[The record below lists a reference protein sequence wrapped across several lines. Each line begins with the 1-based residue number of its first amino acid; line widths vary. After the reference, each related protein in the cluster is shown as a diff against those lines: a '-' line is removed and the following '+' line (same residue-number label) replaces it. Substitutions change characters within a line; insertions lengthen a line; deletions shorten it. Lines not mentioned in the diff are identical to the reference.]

1 MRLRINIRDRLF
13 GWVRPT
19 NPVIFSKQQTINPPI
34 HSMGKGG
41 DSSGRIFASK
51 AIASTSTV
59 TNDDVDA
66 AVKPVA
72 ETATNNDNTATNTIQ
87 RPWWRRGGFH
97 VNVVGMGFNVAIPPY
112 ILATTA
118 ASTSLHDMYTP
129 TQIYL
134 VALLVQ
140 LTAAIAE
147 GKRTFFCFCVVP
159 VYLTSLLLIPP
170 TLTPGTAVPAI
181 ALAFLLTA
189 FRIGICMSVC
199 LHRYAAHAAFKC
211 GPFTRFFLNV
221 VGCAANQGG
230 PIWWASQH
238 RCHHKHCD
246 ASRDPHSAAM
256 HGVERAFAFFGAGYD
271 AVEEE
276 FAPRHND
283 GRVLRV
289 LDTFAFAICSIE
301 LAASYH
307 IFGREG
313 LFVTYTSM
321 WMCQAGSLWFNIT
334 NHPLPITS
342 DDDTT
347 AKLING
353 PATTAAGSGSRA
365 CLASNGKGRANGW
378 YPAFWFL
385 DFICGPLS
393 TVASESAHA
402 DHHDHFMLA
411 KRDEYDCMYYVFV
424 RPLELMGLIWDV
436 KTVPLPE

>member
-1 MRLRINIRDRLF
+1 
-13 GWVRPT
+13 
-19 NPVIFSKQQTINPPI
+19 
-34 HSMGKGG
+34 MGKGG

-51 AIASTSTV
+51 AIASTTV
-59 TNDDVDA
+59 TNDDVG
-66 AVKPVA
+66 AVGKPVA
-72 ETATNNDNTATNTIQ
+72 ETVTNSDNAATNNTIQQ

-118 ASTSLHDMYTP
+118 ASTSLHNIYTP
-129 TQIYL
+129 AQIYL

-147 GKRTFFCFCVVP
+147 GKRTFFCFCVMP
-159 VYLTSLLLIPP
+159 VYLTSLLLIPF

-211 GPFTRFFLNV
+211 DDVTRFFLNI

-246 ASRDPHSAAM
+246 ASSRDPHSAAI
-256 HGVERAFAFFGAGYD
+256 HGVERAFAFFSVGYD

-283 GRVLRV
+283 GWILRV

-334 NHPLPITS
+334 NHPLPTS
-342 DDDTT
+342 DDATT
-347 AKLING
+347 KLLING
-353 PATTAAGSGSRA
+353 PTTTTTTTAGSSRA

-436 KTVPLPE
+436 KTVPPPE

>member
-1 MRLRINIRDRLF
+1 
-13 GWVRPT
+13 
-19 NPVIFSKQQTINPPI
+19 
-34 HSMGKGG
+34 MGKGG
-41 DSSGRIFASK
+41 NSSGRIFASK
-51 AIASTSTV
+51 AIASTTV
-59 TNDDVDA
+59 TNNVDVGVVKPIVDDVT
-66 AVKPVA
+66 KNS
-72 ETATNNDNTATNTIQ
+72 TATNNTIQ

-118 ASTSLHDMYTP
+118 ASTSLHNTYTP
-129 TQIYL
+129 TQIYVVALVVQL
-134 VALLVQ
+134 VA
-140 LTAAIAE
+140 AIVE
-147 GKRTFFCFCVVP
+147 GKRTFFCFCVIP

-170 TLTPGTAVPAI
+170 TLTPGTALPAI
-181 ALAFLLTA
+181 ALAFVVTA

-211 GPFTRFFLNV
+211 GAVTRFLLNII
-221 VGCAANQGG
+221 GCAANQGG

-246 ASRDPHSAAM
+246 VSRDPHSAAI
-256 HGVERAFAFFGAGYD
+256 HGVERAFAFFSVGYD
-271 AVEEE
+271 TVEEE

-283 GRVLRV
+283 SGVLRV

-301 LAASYH
+301 LAISYY

-321 WMCQAGSLWFNIT
+321 WICQAGSLWFNIT
-334 NHPLPITS
+334 NHPLPPLS
-342 DDDTT
+342 DDTNTINSPTT
-347 AKLING
+347 A
-353 PATTAAGSGSRA
+353 TASSSKA
-365 CLASNGKGRANGW
+365 CLASNGKSRATGW

-424 RPLELMGLIWDV
+424 RPIELMGLIWDV